1 MPENITSVA
10 AIAGAV
16 GAFVAAIVIS
26 LSNVVVTL
34 INKKAEERK
43 HYRELIINAAI
54 ENYKEERSM
63 AKLLIEKRPEIDQIF
78 YPMDDFIIQMSMLA
92 DFIIDKKLR
101 PEELREALIEM
112 DKIRT
117 LVREYR
123 NKELPEH
130 LRKGAV

>member
-1 MPENITSVA
+1 MTDNITSVA

-16 GAFVAAIVIS
+16 GAFVAAIVVS

-63 AKLLIEKRPEIDQIF
+63 AKMVMEKRPEVSQIF

-92 DFIIDKKLR
+92 GFIIDKKLQ
-101 PEELREALIEM
+101 PEELKEALVEM
-112 DKIRT
+112 DKIRKM
-117 LVREYR
+117 VQDHR

-130 LRKGAV
+130 LRKSTQ

>member
-26 LSNVVVTL
+26 FSNVVATL

-63 AKLLIEKRPEIDQIF
+63 AKMLMEKRPEINQIF

-92 DFIIDKKLR
+92 DFIIDKKLK
-101 PEELREALIEM
+101 PEELKEALIEM
-112 DKIRT
+112 DKIRKM
-117 LVREYR
+117 VQEYR

-130 LRKGAV
+130 LRKSDI

>member
-1 MPENITSVA
+1 MTENIPSVA

-16 GAFVAAIVIS
+16 GALVAAIVIS

-43 HYRELIINAAI
+43 HYRELIISAAI

-63 AKLLIEKRPEIDQIF
+63 AKIVMEKRPEIDQIF

-92 DFIIDKKLR
+92 DFIIDKKLK
-101 PEELREALIEM
+101 PEELKEALIEM
-112 DKIRT
+112 DKIRKM
-117 LVREYR
+117 VQEYR

-130 LRKGAV
+130 LRKSAI

>member
-1 MPENITSVA
+1 MTENLTSVA

-63 AKLLIEKRPEIDQIF
+63 AKMLMEKRPEINQIF

-92 DFIIDKKLR
+92 DFIIDKKLK
-101 PEELREALIEM
+101 PEELKEALIEM
-112 DKIRT
+112 DKIKNR
-117 LVREYR
+117 
-123 NKELPEH
+123 
-130 LRKGAV
+130 

>member
-63 AKLLIEKRPEIDQIF
+63 ANSNGK
-78 YPMDDFIIQMSMLA
+78 
-92 DFIIDKKLR
+92 
-101 PEELREALIEM
+101 EA
-112 DKIRT
+112 
-117 LVREYR
+117 R
-123 NKELPEH
+123 NKSNSADAQLACLSCENCLY
-130 LRKGAV
+130 RRFVRAADAQR

>member
-1 MPENITSVA
+1 MTENLTSVA

-63 AKLLIEKRPEIDQIF
+63 AKIVMEKRPEINQIF

-92 DFIIDKKLR
+92 DFIIDKKLK
-101 PEELREALIEM
+101 PEELKEALIEM
-112 DKIRT
+112 DKIRKM
-117 LVREYR
+117 VQEYR

-130 LRKGAV
+130 LRKSDI